1 MIKGPVIAL
10 PMDNELE
17 RVGAVLSELAVDAA
31 VTSVVVEPHLVVHV
45 DGEVVLAVNVK
56 HMQPMETQPA
66 F

>member
-1 MIKGPVIAL
+1 
-10 PMDNELE
+10 MDNELE

-56 HMQPMETQPA
+56 HMQPMETQPT